1 MPSLCGCGKDNSYDH
16 ALSCPLGGYTSMRH
30 NALRDTEAAIMR
42 EVCRDVKIEPGLL
55 PVENPAILKP
65 GTNITKGARLDISGM
80 GVWNSFERS
89 YCDVRVTHHGA
100 QSHMH
105 KSLAQLHAEN
115 EREKNTL
122 YADRIKQIE
131 KSVFHAL
138 IFNTYGGMG
147 KDCEAFN
154 RRLAQLISEK
164 RKVSFGSVM
173 THIRTRLRF
182 ALLRSVVTALRGVRG
197 RKSGSGMKDLS
208 NVNFDFVPEGE
219 MYESF

>member
-1 MPSLCGCGKDNSYDH
+1 MVIAALQYGWKIRDMPSLCGCGKDNSYDH

-147 KDCEAFN
+147 RDCEAFN
-154 RRLAQLISEK
+154 RRLAQLVSEK
-164 RKVSFGSVM
+164 RV
-173 THIRTRLRF
+173 
-182 ALLRSVVTALRGVRG
+182 
-197 RKSGSGMKDLS
+197 
-208 NVNFDFVPEGE
+208 
-219 MYESF
+219 

>member
-1 MPSLCGCGKDNSYDH
+1 
-16 ALSCPLGGYTSMRH
+16 
-30 NALRDTEAAIMR
+30 
-42 EVCRDVKIEPGLL
+42 
-55 PVENPAILKP
+55 
-65 GTNITKGARLDISGM
+65 M

-122 YADRIKQIE
+122 YADRIKQVE

-138 IFNTYGGMG
+138 IFNTCGDMG
-147 KDCEAFN
+147 RNCEAFN
-154 RRLAQLISEK
+154 RRLAQLVCEK
-164 RKVSFGSVM
+164 RKMSFGSVM